1 MNQESQYTFNI
12 YHFLLNFRDT
22 MEFVLDREHPVA
34 LYQQRKTVIENGLN
48 KNSALGNFIENNKEK
63 TEKLVE
69 RLHEF
74 LDDMYGPSSTIVKVA
89 GDTIR
94 VDHSQNIKI
103 LEETVQLGESIR
115 DILYGYVNHLRS
127 QGKLD
132 EDVYNLVVKD
142 EKMYR
147 LLVAMLCF
155 QEYLKSF
162 REFQKVMSETKGK
175 PTPQS
180 NFIVQNELNKLA
192 GLIRF
197 SRAHAHNT
205 DNLTLDILD
214 RLNQVLEMCE
224 GRRERRNNKDFGTI
238 FNEISKEISE
248 TEHVNELLWKEQYEK
263 TLQIVLKQQQD
274 NKAQADAIKVIDEG
288 NKA

>member
-1 MNQESQYTFNI
+1 
-12 YHFLLNFRDT
+12 
-22 MEFVLDREHPVA
+22 MEFVLDREHSVA
-34 LYQQRKTVIENGLN
+34 LYNQRKTVITNGLN
-48 KNSALGNFIENNKEK
+48 KSSALGNFIENNKEK

-69 RLHEF
+69 RLNEF
-74 LDDMYGPSSTIVKVA
+74 LDDIYGDSSTIVKVS

-103 LEETVQLGESIR
+103 LEETIQLGESVR
-115 DILYGYVNHLRS
+115 DILYGYVNHFR
-127 QGKLD
+127 GTGELD
-132 EDVYNLVVKD
+132 DDVYDLIVKD
-142 EKMYR
+142 ERMYR
-147 LLVAMLCF
+147 LLVVMLCF
-155 QEYLKSF
+155 GEYLKSF
-162 REFQKVMSETKGK
+162 NEFQKVMSESKGK

-214 RLNQVLEMCE
+214 HANQILEMCE
-224 GRRERRNNKDFGTI
+224 GRRERRNGKDFGTL
-238 FNEISKEISE
+238 FNELNKEVNE
-248 TEHVNELLWKEQYEK
+248 AEHVNELLWKEQYDK

-274 NKAQADAIKVIDEG
+274 AKAQAAAADNIKVIDEG